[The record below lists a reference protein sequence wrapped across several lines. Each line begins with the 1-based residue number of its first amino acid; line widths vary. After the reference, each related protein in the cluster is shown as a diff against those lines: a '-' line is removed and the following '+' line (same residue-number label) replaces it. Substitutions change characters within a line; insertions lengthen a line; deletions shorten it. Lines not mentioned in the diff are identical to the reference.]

1 MLAKKAHE
9 TERDIET
16 AELKLR
22 AMGPLGDTVADF
34 EGQPINVF
42 GGITGERVV
51 ARIYRYRRRKKN
63 IVSAMVDSVL
73 EPSTDRVAP
82 PCPYY
87 GPCSGCQWQH
97 ISYQRQLQLKREAV
111 EAQFRDYPR
120 LASVAVSPTRA
131 APSRF
136 NYRNHARFTVR
147 FGGQLGFSNRIT
159 RRFVR
164 IDECMIMDEGINEAL
179 TGLQDRAAETTNLSV
194 RIGSRTGDR
203 LVQPSLRD
211 PRITVHSGQ
220 THYVEELL
228 GWPFRIASPS
238 FFQVNTAQ
246 AERLVTLVRDRLA
259 LRGDETI
266 VDAYAGVGVF
276 AIMLAP
282 HVAKSI
288 AVEES
293 HAAIEDARKN
303 VGELKNVVFVEAKT
317 EHALASLVEDRP
329 PDAVV
334 LDPPR
339 VGCHREALDALLG
352 MRPARVV
359 YISCDPPSLARDL
372 DVLVGGGYT
381 LDTVEPIDM
390 FPQTYHVECVA
401 TLSASPLATQ
411 APQDA
416 EPDAGR
422 SQQKRQG

>member
-282 HVAKSI
+282 HVGKSI

-329 PDAVV
+329 PDAVI

-401 TLSASPLATQ
+401 TLSASPHAQ
-411 APQDA
+411 QDA

-422 SQQKRQG
+422 SHPIHRG

>member
-87 GPCSGCQWQH
+87 GPCTGCQWQH
-97 ISYQRQLQLKREAV
+97 ISYPRQLQLKRESV

-211 PRITVHSGQ
+211 PRITVPSGQ

-329 PDAVV
+329 PDAVI

-372 DVLVGGGYT
+372 DILVSGGYT
-381 LDTVEPIDM
+381 LDTVEPVDM
-390 FPQTYHVECVA
+390 FPQTHHVECVA
-401 TLSASPLATQ
+401 TLSASPH